1 MTYESPPETRL
12 RTPELDIYSET
23 NLCRKGISRKE
34 QNEAQCKAYNE
45 VCRHEHELSVSCHT
59 EVFAHESGEG
69 GESAAHPRCEKQSE
83 FRRKVARAF
92 EKPRKKSQ
100 NKASENVYG

>member
-1 MTYESPPETRL
+1 MTYESPPKTRL

-69 GESAAHPRCEKQSE
+69 GESAAQPRCEKQS
-83 FRRKVARAF
+83 
-92 EKPRKKSQ
+92 
-100 NKASENVYG
+100 

>member
-45 VCRHEHELSVSCHT
+45 VCRHEHELSV
-59 EVFAHESGEG
+59 
-69 GESAAHPRCEKQSE
+69 
-83 FRRKVARAF
+83 
-92 EKPRKKSQ
+92 
-100 NKASENVYG
+100 